1 MRVAGDTGAQGAQ
14 GAPGAQG
21 AAGAQGALRAVVVGL
36 VAIFLGGCTAATPA
50 TPERTLRVC
59 ADPNNLPFSNEAQ
72 EGFENRIAELAAR
85 ALGARLEYSWWP
97 QRRGFVRNTLR
108 AGTCD
113 VIIGVPTSFELA
125 ATTRPYYRST
135 YVFVTRTGD
144 PIPESFDD
152 PLLTRV
158 TVGAHLIGDDGAN
171 TPPVH
176 ALSSRG
182 IITNLRGYSIYGDYG
197 SPNPPA
203 MLINAVA
210 RGEVDMAVAW
220 GPLAGYFTKRDHLD
234 LVLTPVSPEIDLP
247 FLPFIF
253 DIAMG
258 VERENH
264 ALLEELDGFIASH
277 RDALDAILADYNVPR
292 ADRRRR
298 AAAAEIR

>member
-1 MRVAGDTGAQGAQ
+1 MRNGGRGTLIGVVALLLSAC
-14 GAPGAQG
+14 AP
-21 AAGAQGALRAVVVGL
+21 AAPPDPQ
-36 VAIFLGGCTAATPA
+36 
-50 TPERTLRVC
+50 RTLRVC
-59 ADPNNLPFSNEAQ
+59 ADPNNLPFSNEAE

-85 ALGARLEYSWWP
+85 SLSAQLEYVWWP

-108 AGTCD
+108 AGICD
-113 VIIGVPTSFELA
+113 VVIGVPTSFELA

-144 PIPESFDD
+144 PIPASFDD
-152 PLLTRV
+152 PLLKQV

-182 IITNLRGYSIYGDYG
+182 IITNVRGYSIYGDYR

-203 MLINAVA
+203 ALVSAVA
-210 RGEVDMAVAW
+210 RRDLDLAVAW
-220 GPLAGYFTKRDHLD
+220 GPLAGYFTKRDGLD

-258 VERENH
+258 VERENQS
-264 ALLEELDGFIASH
+264 LLEELNSFIVSH
-277 RDALDAILADYNVPR
+277 RDELDAILADYNVPR

-298 AAAAEIR
+298 AAREAR